1 LGAKISLRSALSS
14 KTARTSGC
22 FSAPNRFK
30 NAATVAS
37 SASGAK
43 GAKSASVFVDRESAV
58 SPPAV
63 GARGITEGEQRANA
77 FKRVVGADPQHLNA
91 ENRQQQGVPALD
103 VHRGRVREGQEFAN
117 ASGLS
122 SGRGM
127 HQGGALQHPASGI
140 DRVFEKGQQQL
151 DDVGVAANR
160 GLNQGR
166 EPPGV
171 WFKKIQQALARVQQE
186 LNAFRVAAVDGQCQ
200 RAIWR

>member
-1 LGAKISLRSALSS
+1 MFFCSKSLQKSS
-14 KTARTSGC
+14 DGRVVGERRKGGKE
-22 FSAPNRFK
+22 RFRVRGQGK
-30 NAATVAS
+30 RGV
-37 SASGAK
+37 
-43 GAKSASVFVDRESAV
+43 
-58 SPPAV
+58 AV
-63 GARGITEGEQRANA
+63 GSGREGITEGEQRANA
-77 FKRVVGADPQHLNA
+77 FKRVVGVDPQHLNA